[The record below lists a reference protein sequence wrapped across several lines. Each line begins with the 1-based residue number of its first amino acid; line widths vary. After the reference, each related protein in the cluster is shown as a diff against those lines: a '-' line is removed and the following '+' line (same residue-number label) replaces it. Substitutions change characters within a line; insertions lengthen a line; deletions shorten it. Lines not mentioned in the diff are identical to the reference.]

1 MICVGI
7 TNVSAQYKTLPN
19 IIIKDLD
26 GNNVNIQNIENDSNP
41 IILNFWATWCKPCK
55 NELNNIDDLYEE
67 WKEETNVKII
77 IVSVDDSRSS
87 AKVKPYINS
96 IGWTFEG
103 LLDPNRQLAR
113 QLNVITVLG
122 EGKLELTKVFLRFN
136 KHVLS
141 AVDMVRRLVNH
152 AIPAVVTVKY
162 KPMKM

>member
-1 MICVGI
+1 MRKLILFLMICVGI

-96 IGWTFEG
+96 MGWTFEG

-113 QLNVITVLG
+113 QLNVITVPHTFLING
-122 EGKLELTKVFLRFN
+122 EGKIVYEHKGYITGDEEELYEQLKLL
-136 KHVLS
+136 K
-141 AVDMVRRLVNH
+141 
-152 AIPAVVTVKY
+152 
-162 KPMKM
+162 

>member
-87 AKVKPYINS
+87 AKVKPYMNS
-96 IGWTFEG
+96 MGWTFEIG
-103 LLDPNRQLAR
+103 NL
-113 QLNVITVLG
+113 
-122 EGKLELTKVFLRFN
+122 
-136 KHVLS
+136 HV
-141 AVDMVRRLVNH
+141 N
-152 AIPAVVTVKY
+152 
-162 KPMKM
+162 